1 LYRCAAAVWTQRI
14 VRHIALFRRS
24 RYGGPQIGG
33 RGAESREWCSQE
45 HRRFVEQIGSGE
57 GIVRELLNRYFGTL
71 EGALRDAEVTDLSGK
86 KLPLEE
92 GCDWVRRIAHE
103 AHDAGNKIIFV
114 GNGGSAS
121 IASHLAIDFSKNG
134 KLRAMAFN
142 DAAALTC
149 LGNDVGYENVFA
161 TQIEFHARPG
171 DFLVAISSSG
181 RSPNVLAAVKAARQ
195 RGCKVATFSGFT
207 DDNDLRRCGDV
218 NFYVRAREYGF
229 VEVAH
234 LALCHAVLDID
245 MGWRPAA

>member
-1 LYRCAAAVWTQRI
+1 MEGRHRGSHVAESERCSKGH
-14 VRHIALFRRS
+14 RHI
-24 RYGGPQIGG
+24 
-33 RGAESREWCSQE
+33 
-45 HRRFVEQIGSGE
+45 VEQIGSGE
-57 GIVRELLNRYFGTL
+57 SIVSELLNRYFGTL
-71 EGALRDAEVTDLSGK
+71 ASALRDAEVTDLSAK

-92 GCDWVRRIAHE
+92 GCDWMRRTAHE

-149 LGNDVGYENVFA
+149 LGNDLGYENVFA
-161 TQIEFHARPG
+161 AQIDFHARPG
-171 DFLVAISSSG
+171 DFVIAISSSG

-207 DDNDLRRCGDV
+207 ADNDLRRCGDV

-245 MGWRPAA
+245 MGWRPPA